1 VDSISEQ
8 IAANRA
14 AGRDLTERVRTLA
27 ESGDTAGLRD
37 LAEKVWRDHPAW
49 CEYNELDRIYD
60 RAFPV
65 RGPGDLAD
73 ILDTPWPTVRR
84 TMQLLVL
91 SAPHGCQRAS
101 RAPFVAEAVA
111 AGDAALL
118 RLLIVSP
125 VGELPTEAAVRALD
139 GLYALGVL
147 DATVVEHALLAD
159 EDLGYAVLG
168 RAPRGADPSASA
180 AACADLVQGIIDE
193 LLWRLTGPGGLT
205 AASRLPEALKP
216 RGLRFV
222 LRALAWP
229 KAHPLAGRLGAAA
242 LTEAERAELSGY
254 LRGRPKT
261 EQLRAF
267 RLRLPAGD
275 ADALLPALGLA
286 DAGPLLVLLKDLD
299 SEERSLMGHRP
310 VRRDRTVILT
320 AVAQAGSDGARRLL
334 TVLPSEVVAA
344 ALGWNRPEVLKRV
357 KHGALQ
363 GIAAYGLLPLAE
375 GETVLDRYL
384 ALREIAKQGAKFGP
398 ERRLSHAAAVEIALD
413 HLAQVA
419 GYPDAERLEWD
430 CEARIAAEPPPV
442 VRAGGYTAELRMDG
456 AEPAIT
462 VIKEGK
468 LLKSV
473 PAAVRANPGYAG
485 LREHQERLRGQARRM
500 RTGLIE
506 KLVAAGGTL
515 QPRDLARLM
524 DLPAGTAL
532 LPALLWQDRQGAIGL
547 LGQVDVSGPVT
558 AVHPVT
564 LYERGLL
571 AQWQREIV
579 SRRIRQPVKQAFRE
593 LYLLTPAE
601 REAGDVSRRFAG
613 HVVDG
618 KVAAQLL
625 SGRGWSMH
633 DEYAAYQAERPAG
646 PELVAVLTCDFHGY
660 FGLGEVITGEVRFL
674 AGRAPVPLDRVP
686 SAVFSEVMRDLDMVV
701 SVAGTGEWRDGSA
714 TMAQS
719 RAQLLAALIADLGL
733 DRVTVDGTCAVV
745 RGTRATYRVHLTS
758 GSIHVEPGGYL
769 CVVPTSFGGSA
780 HGRLFLPFADEDRMT
795 SVILSKVL
803 LLNDDEHI
811 TDPTILAQ
819 LPRYQ
824 PVEPGALA
832 PAQRLHP
839 LWK

>member
-1 VDSISEQ
+1 
-8 IAANRA
+8 
-14 AGRDLTERVRTLA
+14 
-27 ESGDTAGLRD
+27 
-37 LAEKVWRDHPAW
+37 
-49 CEYNELDRIYD
+49 
-60 RAFPV
+60 
-65 RGPGDLAD
+65 
-73 ILDTPWPTVRR
+73 
-84 TMQLLVL
+84 M
-91 SAPHGCQRAS
+91 
-101 RAPFVAEAVA
+101 
-111 AGDAALL
+111 
-118 RLLIVSP
+118 
-125 VGELPTEAAVRALD
+125 
-139 GLYALGVL
+139 
-147 DATVVEHALLAD
+147 
-159 EDLGYAVLG
+159 
-168 RAPRGADPSASA
+168 
-180 AACADLVQGIIDE
+180 
-193 LLWRLTGPGGLT
+193 
-205 AASRLPEALKP
+205 
-216 RGLRFV
+216 

-261 EQLRAF
+261 EQLRVF

-299 SEERSLMGHRP
+299 SEQRSMMGHRP
-310 VRRDRTVILT
+310 VRRDLAVILT

-344 ALGWNRPEVLKRV
+344 ALGWNRPEVLKRA

-363 GIAAYGLLPLAE
+363 GIAAYGRLPLAE
-375 GETVLDRYL
+375 GETFLDRYL

-413 HLAQVA
+413 RLAQVA

-430 CEARIAAEPPPV
+430 CEARIATQPPPV
-442 VRAGGYTAELRMDG
+442 VRAGGYTAELRMDD

-462 VIKEGK
+462 VIKERK

-506 KLVAAGGTL
+506 KLVAAGGAL

-524 DLPAGTAL
+524 DLPAGAAL

-547 LGQVDVSGPVT
+547 LGQVDVGGPLT

-625 SGRGWSMH
+625 GGRGWSMH

-646 PELVAVLTCDFHGY
+646 PELVAALTCDFHGY

-701 SVAGTGEWRDGSA
+701 SVAGTGQRRDRLS
-714 TMAQS
+714 
-719 RAQLLAALIADLGL
+719 D
-733 DRVTVDGTCAVV
+733 DGA
-745 RGTRATYRVHLTS
+745 
-758 GSIHVEPGGYL
+758 
-769 CVVPTSFGGSA
+769 
-780 HGRLFLPFADEDRMT
+780 
-795 SVILSKVL
+795 
-803 LLNDDEHI
+803 
-811 TDPTILAQ
+811 
-819 LPRYQ
+819 
-824 PVEPGALA
+824 EPGAAAGRADSGPRPGPGHRRRRLRGRTRHAGHLPGSLDQRQHPRRAGRLPLRRADVVRRLGPRAAVLA
-832 PAQRLHP
+832 VRRRGPDDQRDPEQGTAAERRRAHHRPDDPGAASQIPAGRTRCSRAAQRLHP

>member
-1 VDSISEQ
+1 VASISEQ

-14 AGRDLTERVRTLA
+14 SGRDLTERVRTLA

-65 RGPGDLAD
+65 RDAGDLAD

-125 VGELPTEAAVRALD
+125 VGEFPTEAAMRALD

-159 EDLGYAVLG
+159 ENLGYAVLG
-168 RAPRGADPSASA
+168 RAPRGADPSAAA
-180 AACADLVQGIIDE
+180 AACAGLVQGIIDE

-205 AASRLPEALKP
+205 
-216 RGLRFV
+216 
-222 LRALAWP
+222 
-229 KAHPLAGRLGAAA
+229 
-242 LTEAERAELSGY
+242 EAERAELSGY
-254 LRGRPKT
+254 LRGRPET

-310 VRRDRTVILT
+310 VRRDRAVILT

-334 TVLPSEVVAA
+334 TALPSEVVAA
-344 ALGWNRPEVLKRV
+344 ALGWNRAEVLKRV

-430 CEARIAAEPPPV
+430 CEARIATEPPPV

-456 AEPAIT
+456 AEPAIV

-506 KLVAAGGTL
+506 KLVAAGGAL

-547 LGQVDVSGPVT
+547 LGQVDVGGPVT

-625 SGRGWSMH
+625 GGRGWSMH

-686 SAVFSEVMRDLDMVV
+686 SAVFSEVMRGLDMVV
-701 SVAGTGEWRDGSA
+701 SVAGTGEWRA
-714 TMAQS
+714 
-719 RAQLLAALIADLGL
+719 RA
-733 DRVTVDGTCAVV
+733 
-745 RGTRATYRVHLTS
+745 S
-758 GSIHVEPGGYL
+758 GG
-769 CVVPTSFGGSA
+769 
-780 HGRLFLPFADEDRMT
+780 
-795 SVILSKVL
+795 
-803 LLNDDEHI
+803 
-811 TDPTILAQ
+811 
-819 LPRYQ
+819 
-824 PVEPGALA
+824 
-832 PAQRLHP
+832 PAQRRWRRAGRICWP
-839 LWK
+839 R